1 MFGDFLISHGV
12 IDKDQLDKALSAQK
26 EIGKPLGET
35 LVHLGFLE
43 LSALELYLERHLL
56 HRASDLINDPDLVAQ

>member
-43 LSALELYLERHLL
+43 ISALELYLERHLL
-56 HRASDLINDPDLVAQ
+56 HNDNICLEDW